1 MMKNQSQWSFP
12 ENTLR
17 NPSPFLSEYIREN
30 SNHELEWLW
39 AVDYVTEPEEK
50 LYCMQRI
57 LYINPANQEIERLF
71 YSLTRSLKEKTQSVA
86 AARPVGLPLLFKRL
100 FRNA

>member
-1 MMKNQSQWSFP
+1 MMKNQPQWSFP

-17 NPSPFLSEYIREN
+17 NPSPFLAEYIREN

-50 LYCMQRI
+50 LYCMRRV
-57 LYINPANQEIERLF
+57 LYINPRNEEIERLF
-71 YSLTRSLKEKTQSVA
+71 HSLTRSLKEKTQSRA
-86 AARPVGLPLLFKRL
+86 AARPAGLPLLFKRL
-100 FRNA
+100 FRIA